1 MPVKT
6 VLLTGG
12 NGFIGKNLK
21 ESFLAQKYNLLTP
34 GSKDLNL
41 CDEDAVARYFDEHR
55 IDIVIHSAVKP
66 NHRNAKDL
74 SNIFYSNTRMFF
86 NLERH
91 SDRYQ
96 KMLVLGSGAIYDLR
110 YYRPLMKEEEYTRF
124 LPADEHGY
132 CKYVCE
138 KVIEKSSNIYDL
150 RLV

>member
-41 CDEDAVARYFDEHR
+41 CDEDAVARYFDEHQ

-74 SNIFYSNTRMFF
+74 SNIFY
-86 NLERH
+86 
-91 SDRYQ
+91 
-96 KMLVLGSGAIYDLR
+96 
-110 YYRPLMKEEEYTRF
+110 
-124 LPADEHGY
+124 
-132 CKYVCE
+132 
-138 KVIEKSSNIYDL
+138 
-150 RLV
+150 

>member
-41 CDEDAVARYFDEHR
+41 CDEDAVARYFDEHQ

-74 SNIFYSNTRMFF
+74 SNIFYSNTRMFLIW
-86 NLERH
+86 NGILTGIRKC
-91 SDRYQ
+91 SYSGR
-96 KMLVLGSGAIYDLR
+96 VLFMIYG
-110 YYRPLMKEEEYTRF
+110 TT
-124 LPADEHGY
+124 
-132 CKYVCE
+132 V
-138 KVIEKSSNIYDL
+138 
-150 RLV
+150 RL